1 MMHGNNAVEKVSEMD
16 KRKKSIHMNILHTVV
31 MAVFVGLI
39 MLITYRQITDLAVK
53 DCFQKLWDQTS
64 RMRDELKANVDSDTR
79 LLEAMSGMLAE
90 LPDMTGE
97 EAQKIL
103 AFEKTG
109 NLVEEVELL
118 FPDGTRL
125 GTDGIYPVESIV
137 LDYETEAAR
146 GAHITGKVWNPQ
158 DPEEWNIYNI
168 VPVLYSDEVE
178 ALLCGRISLT
188 KLQEDYHGVMKG
200 NGSRF
205 HLIEAQ
211 SSELLIDTMHD
222 SLGKADLSG
231 RIAREGDSVETVM
244 ENMLAGRP
252 GELTFYSNTIQ
263 EFLYGVYE
271 PVGIQDW
278 TVMLGIPESIAFESV
293 VKIKMFFFACAVMEA
308 LVLMIYFTVLLVRSR
323 KMADELEEQY
333 RISQELRQIQELL
346 FHSVLKPE
354 RMTRA
359 LERLAG
365 LLTAERVHLATNL
378 RQNGPRFYHSSPVG
392 EQELLS
398 EQEFQSLMK
407 ALEAKGQIS
416 FYDVD
421 ELNIMEE
428 EKERLRQ
435 MHICSG
441 MAIVLSD
448 SDNKYRGILF
458 AVNMT
463 RVWQGVEPLEWIRYD
478 FSMALDNMAAFQR
491 IRELGSRDQLTGL
504 LNRNSYQKAVELYE
518 KMGDETLNCV
528 YVDADGLHELN
539 NQLGHMEGDRM
550 LTTISQFLRD
560 IFGDEMTYRIG
571 GDEFLIFCQGT
582 EEEQM
587 EWKCKTLERLVADAG
602 YHISIGRADRR
613 EAPLVYE
620 MVRLAE
626 SRMYEVKRQYYRE
639 RKNGQKVREM
649 NRQLEATLLEKKDLD
664 AFCQV
669 LSYKYLGVYIVN
681 LSRDTTRSI
690 NIPDYF
696 EEKLEQAGRKF
707 SEAIRLYIQ
716 SFVEPEYHEE
726 FLELL
731 DYEKLFQRLSREQRP
746 QLVYLKRDGNY
757 LLIQIHPTPEFNE
770 FHKECIWTFEVQE
783 AEKQVL
789 GKQ

>member
-1 MMHGNNAVEKVSEMD
+1 MSEMD
-16 KRKKSIHMNILHTVV
+16 KRKKSVYTNILHTLV
-31 MAVFVGLI
+31 MALCVGLI

-64 RMRDELKANVDSDTR
+64 HMRDELKANMDSDTR
-79 LLEAMSGMLAE
+79 LLETMSGMLTE

-109 NLVEEVELL
+109 NLVMEVELL

-125 GTDGIYPVESIV
+125 GAEGIYPGESTA
-137 LDYETEAAR
+137 LDYGTEAAR
-146 GAHITGKVWNPQ
+146 GAHITGKVRDPQ

-168 VPVLYSDEVE
+168 VPVLYGDEAG

-231 RIAREGDSVETVM
+231 RIAKEGDSVETVM

-252 GELTFYSNTIQ
+252 GELAFYSNTIQ

-278 TVMLGIPESIAFESV
+278 TVMLGIPESIAFENV
-293 VKIKMFFFACAVMEA
+293 EKINMFFLICAVMEA
-308 LVLMIYFTVLLVRSR
+308 LVLMVYFTVLLVRSR

-333 RISQELRQIQELL
+333 RVSQELRQIQELL
-346 FHSVLKPE
+346 FHSILKPE
-354 RMTRA
+354 RMKKA
-359 LERLAG
+359 LERLAE
-365 LLTAERVHLATNL
+365 LLTAERVDLATNL
-378 RQNGPRFYHSSPVG
+378 RQSGPRFYHSSPVE
-392 EQELLS
+392 EQEFLS
-398 EQEFQSLMK
+398 GQEFQSLLK
-407 ALEAKGQIS
+407 VLEAKGQLS
-416 FYDVD
+416 FYDVE
-421 ELNIMEE
+421 ELDILEE
-428 EKERLRQ
+428 EKERLRKL
-435 MHICSG
+435 HIRNG

-463 RVWQGVEPLEWIRYD
+463 KVWQGVEPLEWIRYD
-478 FSMALDNMAAFQR
+478 FSMALDNMAAFHR

-504 LNRNSYQKAVELYE
+504 LNRNSYQKALELYG
-518 KMGDETLNCV
+518 KMSDETLNCV
-528 YVDADGLHELN
+528 YVDVDGLHELN

-550 LTTISQFLRD
+550 LASVSQFLRN
-560 IFGDEMTYRIG
+560 IFGDETAYRIG
-571 GDEFLIFCQGT
+571 GDEFLIFCQGI
-582 EEEQM
+582 EEEEM
-587 EWKCKTLERLVADAG
+587 ECKCRLLERTVEDAG
-602 YHISIGRADRR
+602 YHISLGRAGSR

-639 RKNGQKVREM
+639 QKNGQKVREM

-696 EEKLEQAGRKF
+696 EEKLEQAGGKF

-716 SFVEPEYHEE
+716 SFVETEYHEE

-731 DYEKLFQRLSREQRP
+731 DYEKLFRQLSRDQRP
-746 QLVYLKRDGNY
+746 QLVYLKYDGNY
-757 LLIQIHPTPEFNE
+757 LLLKIHPTPEFNE
-770 FHKECIWTFEVQE
+770 FHKECIWTFEMPE

-789 GKQ
+789 EKQ